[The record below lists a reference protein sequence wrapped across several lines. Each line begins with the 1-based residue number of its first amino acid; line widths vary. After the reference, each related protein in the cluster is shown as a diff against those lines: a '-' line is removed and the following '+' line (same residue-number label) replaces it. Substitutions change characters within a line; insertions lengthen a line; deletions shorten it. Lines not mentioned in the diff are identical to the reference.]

1 MTAPPSFPMK
11 SAVVIWLGQVLSLL
25 GSGLT
30 SFALGVWTYKT
41 TGDVTQYAL
50 VMLSATLPAIL
61 LGPVAGALVD
71 RWNRRWVLVLS
82 DAAAG
87 LSSLVLALLL
97 FNGLLQPWH
106 AYVTTAV
113 VSSASAFQQPAF
125 AVLVSTV
132 VPQQHLGRANGLVQ
146 VGLAF
151 SQLVAPMLSATL
163 MELIELKGILLID
176 ATTLV
181 LGALPMLLARIPREH
196 LVSSSG
202 EERVPLFEAIR
213 AGGAYLRAT
222 PGLLALIGFLAAS
235 NFLTGTVE
243 VLVTPLVLSFADVRT
258 LGALTTAGGVGML
271 AGSLV
276 ISAWGGPK
284 RLVNGLLGFQLTC
297 GLALICVGLATS
309 VPVLAG
315 VAFAFFFGLPIIN
328 GSSQTLLQRI
338 VPLALRGRV
347 FAFTSTI
354 TGAMLP
360 LAYTIAGPLADHAFE
375 PAMASGGKLV
385 PLLGAFV
392 GEGPGRGIAL
402 MFLIAGVLAVLM
414 TLLSTLY
421 RPLRELEA
429 PPQDAPSAEPAASP

>member
-1 MTAPPSFPMK
+1 MTAAPSFPLK
-11 SAVVIWLGQVLSLL
+11 SAVAIWLGQVLSLL

-50 VMLSATLPAIL
+50 VMLAATLPGIL

-71 RWNRRWVLVLS
+71 RWNRRWVMVLS
-82 DAAAG
+82 DTAAG
-87 LSSLVLALLL
+87 LSSLALALLL

-113 VSSASAFQQPAF
+113 VSTASAFQQPAF

-151 SQLVAPMLSATL
+151 SQLVAPLLSATL
-163 MELIELKGILLID
+163 LEVIELKGILLID

-181 LGALPMLLARIPREH
+181 LGTLPLLLARISREH

-202 EERVPLFEAIR
+202 EAHPSLLESVR
-213 AGGAYLRAT
+213 AGGAYLRAS
-222 PGLLALIGFLAAS
+222 PGLLALIGFLAVS

-271 AGSLV
+271 GGSVL

-284 RLVNGLLGFQLTC
+284 RLVHGVLGFQFTC
-297 GLALICVGLATS
+297 GLALVCVGLATA

-328 GSSQTLLQRI
+328 GASQALLQRI

-347 FAFTSTI
+347 FAFTGTI

-360 LAYTIAGPLADHAFE
+360 LAYSISGPLADHVFE
-375 PAMASGGKLV
+375 PAMASGGSLV
-385 PLLGAFV
+385 PLLGPLL

-402 MFLIAGVLAVLM
+402 MFVIAGALSLLL

-429 PPQDAPSAEPAASP
+429 PLPDAPSAAPAMNP

>member
-1 MTAPPSFPMK
+1 MTAAPPFPVK
-11 SAVVIWLGQVLSLL
+11 TAISIWLGQVLSLL

-50 VMLSATLPAIL
+50 VMLAATLPGIL

-82 DAAAG
+82 DVAAG

-106 AYVTTAV
+106 AYITTAV
-113 VSSASAFQQPAF
+113 VSAASAFQHPAF
-125 AVLVSTV
+125 SVLVSTV
-132 VPQQHLGRANGLVQ
+132 VPPQHLGRANGLVQ

-151 SQLVAPMLSATL
+151 SQLMAPMLSATL
-163 MELIELKGILLID
+163 IELIELKGILIID
-176 ATTLV
+176 ATTLA
-181 LGALPMLLARIPREH
+181 LGTLPLLLARIPREH
-196 LVSSSG
+196 LVSSSS
-202 EERVPLFEAIR
+202 EERPSLLASIR
-213 AGGAYLRAT
+213 EGGVYLRTT

-235 NFLTGTVE
+235 NFITGTVE

-258 LGALTTAGGVGML
+258 LGALTTAGGLGML

-284 RLVNGLLGFQLTC
+284 RLVNGVLGFQFTC
-297 GLALICVGLATS
+297 GLALICVGLALS
-309 VPVLAG
+309 IPVLAC

-328 GSSQTLLQRI
+328 GSSQAILQRT
-338 VPLALRGRV
+338 VPLAMRGRV
-347 FAFTSTI
+347 FAVTSTI

-360 LAYTIAGPLADHAFE
+360 LAYTVAGPLADHVFE
-375 PAMASGGKLV
+375 PAMATGGRLA
-385 PLLGAFV
+385 PLLGTVF

-402 MFLIAGVLAVLM
+402 MFFLAGALTLLV

-429 PPQDAPSAEPAASP
+429 HPREAPSAEPAVSP